1 LFSAKNLRFP
11 FPTYNHNSKKFPGNI
26 IFFGLAILFLNLG
39 LLAFDSR
46 PTYAAAPRFVTI
58 KGDQFYLDGQPVKI
72 KGSNYYQRNAPWA
85 EMWRQWYGPQVEQ
98 EVAEGANKLG
108 LNALRI
114 LVPYGQVH
122 DWNNNET
129 GEVNP
134 RPLNDLQQMI
144 QIAGQHGLRV
154 IITLFDF
161 NDIWPAAGTPEEA
174 AHLRYLAT
182 IVNSFKDDDRVLAW
196 DLHNEPDNYR
206 HWKNDKR
213 EGQVIDWLVR
223 MTAAT
228 HRLDTNHPVTVGL
241 GNYQNFWFSSGPGA
255 PLLIDAVDFVSFHG
269 YEAPNLLSQV
279 REIKAKTG
287 KPILLEETGW
297 PTAPSFLH
305 PTYNET
311 DQLWFYQKL
320 VEVLQAENLAGAT
333 QWLMWD
339 LVAGRSLRPSDIAD
353 WMGLFRWDGT
363 IKPAGEVYAGWK
375 VPSLPAS
382 ISSALPLDGLIQTE
396 AQKPLYFPETN
407 HYVPAQ
413 FKQRWLEQGGLE
425 IFGLPLTEPFTDE
438 AHTIQYFERGILEL
452 YLEARAEPGF
462 AELHSSEQ
470 LRRITR
476 LRPLG
481 STLTEKRIFSRAA
494 PFQSDEQRRY
504 FGETGHSLSYG
515 FLYFWQKNGGLTQ
528 FGYPISEEMEEV
540 SATDGL
546 KHTVQYFERG
556 RFEYHPENKGTPYET
571 QLGQLGREEMQ
582 RRGWLK

>member
-1 LFSAKNLRFP
+1 
-11 FPTYNHNSKKFPGNI
+11 
-26 IFFGLAILFLNLG
+26 
-39 LLAFDSR
+39 
-46 PTYAAAPRFVTI
+46 
-58 KGDQFYLDGQPVKI
+58 
-72 KGSNYYQRNAPWA
+72 
-85 EMWRQWYGPQVEQ
+85 
-98 EVAEGANKLG
+98 
-108 LNALRI
+108 
-114 LVPYGQVH
+114 
-122 DWNNNET
+122 
-129 GEVNP
+129 
-134 RPLNDLQQMI
+134 
-144 QIAGQHGLRV
+144 
-154 IITLFDF
+154 
-161 NDIWPAAGTPEEA
+161 
-174 AHLRYLAT
+174 
-182 IVNSFKDDDRVLAW
+182 
-196 DLHNEPDNYR
+196 
-206 HWKNDKR
+206 
-213 EGQVIDWLVR
+213 
-223 MTAAT
+223 
-228 HRLDTNHPVTVGL
+228 
-241 GNYQNFWFSSGPGA
+241 
-255 PLLIDAVDFVSFHG
+255 
-269 YEAPNLLSQV
+269 
-279 REIKAKTG
+279 
-287 KPILLEETGW
+287 
-297 PTAPSFLH
+297 
-305 PTYNET
+305 
-311 DQLWFYQKL
+311 
-320 VEVLQAENLAGAT
+320 
-333 QWLMWD
+333 MWD

-425 IFGLPLTEPFTDE
+425 IFGLPLTEPFTDA